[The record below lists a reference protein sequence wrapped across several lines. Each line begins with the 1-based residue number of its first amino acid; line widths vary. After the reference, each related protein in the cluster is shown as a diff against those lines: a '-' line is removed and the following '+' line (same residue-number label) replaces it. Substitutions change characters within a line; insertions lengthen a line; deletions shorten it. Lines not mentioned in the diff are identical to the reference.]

1 MVAMIR
7 NCNFILECLARWED
21 LGPTEQENERYCGVC
36 QRKVFMCRTDDELR
50 ARIEQNDCVAVQ
62 LPERP
67 MRPDYPRVT
76 VGVPSREQ
84 DWEDGGS

>member
-7 NCNFILECLARWED
+7 SCNFILECPARWED

-50 ARIEQNDCVAVQ
+50 ARIEQNNCVAVQ
-62 LPERP
+62 LPRFVSP
-67 MRPDYPRVT
+67 T
-76 VGVPSREQ
+76 LGVPSREQ
-84 DWEDGGS
+84 DWEDEND